1 MELVFIVSAEKPI
14 LFNSGGVTIV
24 PQSRGQLSSVSGP
37 PQTPSPQHGFPGGTS
52 SQLGIPPPPP
62 PPAELKSPFKHLVKK
77 GKLSVTT

>member
-14 LFNSGGVTIV
+14 LFNSGGVTII
-24 PQSRGQLSSVSGP
+24 PQSIGQLSSVSGP

-52 SQLGIPPPPP
+52 SQFGIPP

>member
-14 LFNSGGVTIV
+14 LFNSGGVMIV
-24 PQSRGQLSSVSGP
+24 PQSIGQLSSFSGP

-77 GKLSVTT
+77 GNYP